1 MLDSTSA
8 SHRVAKQSTNG
19 ALEHHARDSEVWLAA
34 QKEAFQAAIDGA
46 PLETSLGV
54 LVRTVVEQWG
64 SDTRCGFYIADAVR
78 AELHHVTGMSE
89 SYAECVDGFKIG
101 PNSLACGLA
110 VYTGQPVI
118 TPDVTQE
125 PNWKP
130 WLWLADRYQFRGCW
144 SFPIETLAGQVVG
157 TLAIYFT
164 SPRDVTPRDHAL
176 AGV

>member
-8 SHRVAKQSTNG
+8 SHGG
-19 ALEHHARDSEVWLAA
+19 ARPAPQATSDAFERQMHESDVWLAA

-130 WLWLADRYQFRGCW
+130 WLWLADRYQFR
-144 SFPIETLAGQVVG
+144 
-157 TLAIYFT
+157 
-164 SPRDVTPRDHAL
+164 
-176 AGV
+176 